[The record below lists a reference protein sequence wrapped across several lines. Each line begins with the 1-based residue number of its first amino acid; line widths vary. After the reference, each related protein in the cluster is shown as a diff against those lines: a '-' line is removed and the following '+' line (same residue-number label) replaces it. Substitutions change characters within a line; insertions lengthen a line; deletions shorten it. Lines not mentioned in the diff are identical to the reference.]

1 MRCTICLRK
10 DAGTRSPKRKGSER
24 RAVTPV
30 VARLLA
36 NASLAY
42 VPELFMRPSTYFFS

>member
-1 MRCTICLRK
+1 ME
-10 DAGTRSPKRKGSER
+10 RSGIRFHGAAVAKART
-24 RAVTPV
+24 VTPL